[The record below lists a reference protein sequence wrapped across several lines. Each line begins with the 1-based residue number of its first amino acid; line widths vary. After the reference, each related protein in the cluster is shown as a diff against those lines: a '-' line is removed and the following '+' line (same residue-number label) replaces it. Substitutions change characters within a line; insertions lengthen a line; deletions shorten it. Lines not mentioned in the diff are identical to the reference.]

1 MKKLTAIILTICV
14 VISGLTVFASNTQI
28 IIDGK
33 PATIA
38 EGMGSVVEKDNR
50 TFVPVRFLLEY
61 FAFNVDWDDETQTVL
76 GVNKDG
82 DSFLTQ
88 IGNKTLFYFADNG
101 QKKDTI
107 EMDVAPFL
115 NNKEARTYVPLRFIA
130 EAIGYDVGWD
140 GETETVT
147 ITKKL

>member
-14 VISGLTVFASNTQI
+14 VVSGMTVFASSTQI
-28 IIDGK
+28 IIDGN

-61 FAFNVDWDDETQTVL
+61 FAFNVSWDDETQTVL

-101 QKKDTI
+101 QKKDII

-115 NNKEARTYVPLRFIA
+115 NLSESRTYIPLRFIA
-130 EAIGYDVGWD
+130 ETIGYDVGWD